1 MSQEFVEVKITGWS
15 YKGFKT
21 PDVSIKI
28 EDDIDGKRNFTLYQM
43 LSGEGKTTTLQ
54 LLRNSFYDI
63 NTKLNKSEIKNI
75 IEAIKSDNNEVSEG
89 IFEVKFKLNNK
100 INYRIIVTYDYINN
114 EVEYET
120 IKGDETGH
128 EDGLILPDSISRFVT
143 PEFIH
148 ITFFDLELTDGL
160 FEAQRQQTD
169 KIIKKLC
176 KLDYLDEISNSLENF
191 LKEFRKK
198 NKGTLKDTEL
208 QKREKDLEKIK
219 KHYKAVMDKSEKQ
232 YEKKSSLKKRIKDLK
247 DKREKIIKENKDLTD
262 KIKHVT
268 ENLENKNAALRE
280 AFQESFNFIKNPL
293 AINQQVYQELISFEN
308 NLTKKGIPKSVGE
321 SFFLELTKS
330 KECLCGNEMTKNMIE
345 NIKKNK
351 HMFLEEENLSI
362 INPIKA
368 SISNFENTE
377 NYNPDEVFDSLIKH
391 ERSISIARNEFNQ
404 TTQSSDNEEL
414 NNLSVSLDRANR
426 DLEETVNWIEN
437 TFEKPYNPMHP
448 HDTECKKTLEKKITD
463 IEEEINKRS
472 GALKESKK
480 ITKLKNWLKDIQ
492 TVSLQEISKSIIE
505 DINKEVKRV
514 LPLEEIYVESIKN
527 KITLKK
533 LDGSSREK
541 ASRGQM
547 ARIAYLFLIN
557 LLNRPNLKFPFIV
570 DSPVTTFDRIGR
582 SEIARGLV
590 KDHSGQ
596 YIGFIFDTE
605 REHFSEVLEKEL
617 SNNINLITVFNKSE
631 AANHMTNLAETHNV
645 DVEKFD
651 NGVVSYDKNFFN
663 EFSGVKEN

>member
-293 AINQQVYQELISFEN
+293 VINQQVYQELISFEN

-492 TVSLQEISKSIIE
+492 TVSLKEISKSIIE

>member
-28 EDDIDGKRNFTLYQM
+28 EDDSDGKRNFTLYQM

-148 ITFFDLELTDGL
+148 ITFFDIELTDGL

-198 NKGTLKDTEL
+198 NKGTLKDTGL

-293 AINQQVYQELISFEN
+293 VINQQVYQELISFEN

-330 KECLCGNEMTKNMIE
+330 KECLCGNEMTNNMRE

-437 TFEKPYNPMHP
+437 IFEKPYNPMHP

-463 IEEEINKRS
+463 IDEEINKRS

-492 TVSLQEISKSIIE
+492 TVSLKEISKSIIE

-631 AANHMTNLAETHNV
+631 AANHMTSLAETHNV

-663 EFSGVKEN
+663 KFSGVKEN